1 MRGLIEVRSTGFSRN
16 VFNLTAFRL
25 KAGLHATM
33 LTRILKHEWR
43 NLTAD
48 RTAWV
53 VLILFALVIGYAL
66 YKGQTWTRTQQA
78 SLAQMRADEQKRL
91 AQIRADIGKEEAAAQ
106 QKGEALKYP
115 DWGARHPFYV
125 SNYRGQ
131 QYAALPPAPLA
142 ALAVGQSDVYPN
154 HFKVSGGLKETF
166 MIAQD
171 LESPFKLFAGHFDL
185 AFVILYFFPLLILAL
200 SFNLVAAEKEDGT
213 LAMLLAN
220 PLRLRQI
227 VLGKVVLRAIVIF
240 SSALLFSLLG
250 FFLSGGRATLAQL
263 LLWIAVVIA
272 YGAFWF
278 ALSIAINALGKSA
291 ATNAVI
297 LAACWLAFVVVI
309 PSVVNLLATTLY
321 PVPSRTE
328 FVTAM
333 RGETQAAEMK
343 GSQLL
348 GKYFQDHPEL
358 AKPDKTKEANGEDDF
373 AMLSIA
379 KDELVGR
386 ALQPVLARFN
396 SQLAAQHQFTNR
408 LQFLSPAIVMQSAL
422 YDLAGTG
429 VARYQHFLTQVESFH
444 QTWQGYFNPRVFEKR
459 AFSSSELNQLPNFN
473 WQEES
478 FATLA
483 RRALWPALL
492 LLLVAI
498 VIGGLGLRRYQT
510 FPVT

>member
-1 MRGLIEVRSTGFSRN
+1 
-16 VFNLTAFRL
+16 
-25 KAGLHATM
+25 M
-33 LTRILKHEWR
+33 LTRIIFKIIRHEWR

-66 YKGQTWTRTQQA
+66 YKGQSWTRLQQN
-78 SLAQMRADEQKRL
+78 SLTQMRADEQKR
-91 AQIRADIGKEEAAAQ
+91 IADIRTDITKEEAEAAQ
-106 QKGEALKYP
+106 KNEALKYP
-115 DWGARHPFYV
+115 DWGPRHPFYV

-200 SFNLVAAEKEDGT
+200 SFNLVAAEKEEGT

-220 PLRLRQI
+220 PLRLRQV

-250 FFLSGGRATLAQL
+250 FWLSGGHASFAQL
-263 LLWIAVVIA
+263 WLWVAVVVA

-278 ALSIAINALGKSA
+278 ALAIAVNALGKNA
-291 ATNAVI
+291 ATNAVM

-309 PSVVNLLATTLY
+309 PSVINLLATTLY

-328 FVTAM
+328 FITAM
-333 RGETQAAEMK
+333 RGETQQAEMK

-358 AKPDKTKEANGEDDF
+358 AQPKDASAKTGEDDF

-379 KDELVGR
+379 RDELVGR

-408 LQFLSPAIVMQSAL
+408 FRFVSPAILMQTAL
-422 YDLAGTG
+422 YDIAGTG
-429 VARYQHFLTQVESFH
+429 VARYQHFLTQVDSFH
-444 QTWQGYFNPRVFEKR
+444 QTWQGFFNPRVFEKR
-459 AFSSSELNQLPNFN
+459 SISSNELNQLPQFN

-478 FATLA
+478 FATFA
-483 RRALWPALL
+483 SRALWPALL
-492 LLLVAI
+492 LLLAAAI
-498 VIGGLGLRRYQT
+498 IGGLGLRRYQT
-510 FPVT
+510 YPVTN

>member
-1 MRGLIEVRSTGFSRN
+1 
-16 VFNLTAFRL
+16 
-25 KAGLHATM
+25 M
-33 LTRILKHEWR
+33 LTRIIFKIIRHEWR

-66 YKGQTWTRTQQA
+66 YKGQSWTRLQQN
-78 SLAQMRADEQKRL
+78 SLTQMRADEQKR
-91 AQIRADIGKEEAAAQ
+91 IADIRTDITKEEAEAAQ
-106 QKGEALKYP
+106 KNEALKYP
-115 DWGARHPFYV
+115 DWGPRHPFYV

-200 SFNLVAAEKEDGT
+200 SFNLVAAEKEEGT

-220 PLRLRQI
+220 PLRLRQV

-250 FFLSGGRATLAQL
+250 FWLSGGHASFAQL
-263 LLWIAVVIA
+263 WLWVAVVVA

-278 ALSIAINALGKSA
+278 ALAIAVNALGKNA
-291 ATNAVI
+291 ATNAVM

-309 PSVVNLLATTLY
+309 PSVINLLATTLY

-328 FVTAM
+328 FITAM
-333 RGETQAAEMK
+333 RGETQQAEMK

-358 AKPDKTKEANGEDDF
+358 AQAARMPRAKTGEEDF

-379 KDELVGR
+379 RDELVGR

-408 LQFLSPAIVMQSAL
+408 FRFVSPAILMQTAL
-422 YDLAGTG
+422 YDHRRHG
-429 VARYQHFLTQVESFH
+429 
-444 QTWQGYFNPRVFEKR
+444 
-459 AFSSSELNQLPNFN
+459 
-473 WQEES
+473 
-478 FATLA
+478 
-483 RRALWPALL
+483 RRALSALPR
-492 LLLVAI
+492 AS
-498 VIGGLGLRRYQT
+498 R
-510 FPVT
+510 